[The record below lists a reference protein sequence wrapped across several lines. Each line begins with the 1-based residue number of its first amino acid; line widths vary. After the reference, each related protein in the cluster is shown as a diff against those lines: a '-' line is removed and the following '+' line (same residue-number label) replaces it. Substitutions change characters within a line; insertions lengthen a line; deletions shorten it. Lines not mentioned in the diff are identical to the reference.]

1 MLGVGLVKAIR
12 RRLLLT
18 PADGVSDEE
27 FYPKTKLHEPAVSYL
42 VQDASEPMMEAV
54 QTMTPVP
61 LLDLKAQY
69 AALRDEIHAAMDR
82 VIESQYF
89 ILGPEVEAL
98 EREVAAYSHCKYGIG
113 VSSGTD
119 ALLVA
124 LMAIDLQPGD
134 EVITTPYTFFAT
146 AGSIARLGG
155 RPVFVDIDP
164 RTYNIDPAGIEAA
177 ITSRT
182 KAIMPVHLF
191 GQMADMD
198 PIMAIAERHGLFVI
212 EDAAQAIGAEYKGRR
227 AGSIGHLG
235 CFSFFPSKNLGGFGD
250 GGMVVTNDAALADKV
265 KLLRG
270 HGARPKY
277 YHKVVGGNF
286 RLDALQAA
294 VLRVKL
300 RYLDEWTAARQ
311 HNAERYRQ
319 MFAAAGVE
327 VGLPYD
333 AGFGRHIY
341 NQFVIRSERRDA
353 LMAHL
358 KAQQIGTEIYYPV
371 PMHLQE
377 CFADLGYRAGNFPAS
392 ERAAEETLA
401 IPVYP
406 ELEERAQQAVV
417 EVIQRFAGNF

>member
-1 MLGVGLVKAIR
+1 M
-12 RRLLLT
+12 
-18 PADGVSDEE
+18 
-27 FYPKTKLHEPAVSYL
+27 
-42 VQDASEPMMEAV
+42 
-54 QTMTPVP
+54 P

-69 AALRDEIHAAMDR
+69 GVLRDEIRAAMDR
-82 VIESQYF
+82 VIESQHF

-98 EREVAAYSHCKYGIG
+98 EHEVAAYSQCRHGIG

-124 LMAIDLQPGD
+124 LMAIDLRPGD

-164 RTYNIDPAGIEAA
+164 RTYNLDPAGIEAA
-177 ITSRT
+177 ITPRT
-182 KAIMPVHLF
+182 RAIMPVHLF

-198 PIMAIAERHGLFVI
+198 PIMAIAERHGLMVV

-250 GGMVVTNDAALADKV
+250 GGMVTTNDAGLADRV

-270 HGARPKY
+270 HGAKPKY
-277 YHKVVGGNF
+277 YHRMVGGNF

-300 RYLDEWTAARQ
+300 KYLDEWTAGRQ
-311 HNAERYRQ
+311 RNAATYRQ
-319 MFAAAGVE
+319 LFAEAGAQ
-327 VGLPYD
+327 VGLPAD
-333 AGFGRHIY
+333 AGHGRHIY
-341 NQFVIRSERRDA
+341 NQFVIRSDRRDA

-358 KAQQIGTEIYYPV
+358 KAQQVGTEIYYPV

-377 CFADLGYRAGNFPAS
+377 CFAELGHRAGDFPIS
-392 ERAAEETLA
+392 EAAAQETLA
-401 IPVYP
+401 LPIYP
-406 ELEERAQQAVV
+406 ELTPEQLRAVVDAVQEFVYEQAV
-417 EVIQRFAGNF
+417 A

>member
-1 MLGVGLVKAIR
+1 VK
-12 RRLLLT
+12 LNET
-18 PADGVSDEE
+18 Q
-27 FYPKTKLHEPAVSYL
+27 K
-42 VQDASEPMMEAV
+42 
-54 QTMTPVP
+54 MTVP

-69 AALRDEIHAAMDR
+69 LTIREEIHAAMDR

-98 EREVAAYSHCKYGIG
+98 EREVAAYSQCQYGIG

-146 AGSIARLGG
+146 AGCIARLGG
-155 RPVFVDIDP
+155 RTVFVDIDP
-164 RTYNIDPAGIEAA
+164 LTYNIDPAGIEAA
-177 ITSRT
+177 ITPRT
-182 KAIMPVHLF
+182 RAIMPVHLY

-198 PIMAIAERHGLFVI
+198 PIMEIAGRHNLLVI

-250 GGMVVTNDAALADKV
+250 AGMVTTDDPDLADKV

-277 YHKVVGGNF
+277 HHKLVGGNF

-300 RYLDEWTAARQ
+300 KYLDEWTAARQ
-311 HNAERYRQ
+311 RNAACYRQ
-319 MFAAAGVE
+319 LFAEAGVM
-327 VGLPYD
+327 VGLPHD
-333 AGFGRHIY
+333 AGYGRHIY
-341 NQFVIRSERRDA
+341 NQFVIRTAQRDA

-358 KAQQIGTEIYYPV
+358 KANQIGTEIYYPV
-371 PMHLQE
+371 PMHVQE
-377 CFADLGYRAGNFPAS
+377 CFADLGYKAGDFPAS
-392 ERAAEETLA
+392 EQAAQETLA

-406 ELEERAQQAVV
+406 ELTVDMLRIVG
-417 EVIQRFAGNF
+417 EVIRQFHQR

>member
-1 MLGVGLVKAIR
+1 MTAI
-12 RRLLLT
+12 
-18 PADGVSDEE
+18 EE
-27 FYPKTKLHEPAVSYL
+27 KTI
-42 VQDASEPMMEAV
+42 
-54 QTMTPVP
+54 PVP
-61 LLDLKAQY
+61 LLDLKAQF
-69 AALRDEIHAAMDR
+69 ATIESEVRAAMDR
-82 VIESQYF
+82 VLASQHF

-98 EREVAAYSHCKYGIG
+98 EREVAAYSQCQYGIG

-119 ALLVA
+119 ALLVS

-146 AGSIARLGG
+146 AGSIARLGAK
-155 RPVFVDIDP
+155 PVFVDIDP
-164 RTYNIDPAGIEAA
+164 ATYNIDPAGIEAV
-177 ITSRT
+177 ITPRT
-182 KAIMPVHLF
+182 KAILPVHLF

-198 PIMAIAERHGLFVI
+198 PILAIAERHGLYVI

-250 GGMVVTNDAALADKV
+250 GGMVVTNDPGLADKV
-265 KLLRG
+265 RLLRG

-300 RYLDEWTAARQ
+300 KYLDEWTAARQ
-311 HNAERYRQ
+311 RNAERYRRL
-319 MFAAAGVE
+319 FAEAGVDI
-327 VGLPYD
+327 GLPHD
-333 AGFGRHIY
+333 AGYGRHIY
-341 NQFVIRSERRDA
+341 NQFVIRSKRRDA

-371 PMHLQE
+371 PLHLQE
-377 CFADLGYRAGNFPAS
+377 CFAELGYRKGDFPAS
-392 ERAAEETLA
+392 EQAAEETLA

-406 ELEERAQQAVV
+406 ELELTQIEAVV
-417 EVIQRFAGNF
+417 ASIQNFVRHVL